1 MHIKFNIWLTWSWEE
16 TLENDDDNDDDVD
29 EGWMIHQNSLYF
41 CVCVCIGWFKYKK
54 YNLESNISS
63 SILTNVQ
70 NKKNLSIYYCFVII
84 IYVMLA
90 FKCFIRIH
98 LFNVFSVVRFEL
110 YNNLQ
115 HRHTHTSI
123 ICKCEWLFIFI
134 TPTFFLSLIFTSKIF
149 IFFFLVRMH

>member
-1 MHIKFNIWLTWSWEE
+1 MSIWLTWSWEE
-16 TLENDDDNDDDVD
+16 TLENDDNDDDVD

-41 CVCVCIGWFKYKK
+41 CVCVSIRCMYRLASSTRSTIWNQIFLRRFLQMYK
-54 YNLESNISS
+54 N
-63 SILTNVQ
+63 
-70 NKKNLSIYYCFVII
+70 KNLSIYYCFVII

-98 LFNVFSVVRFEL
+98 LFNVFFRGTIRTT
-110 YNNLQ
+110 NNLQ

-134 TPTFFLSLIFTSKIF
+134 TPTFFSIVDFYL
-149 IFFFLVRMH
+149 